1 MASKTERPP
10 GELLAAISN
19 MVVQA
24 HADHMGR
31 GPTKARTYIHE
42 NIVTCLL
49 EDTLTQAERTLLST
63 GRDSNVLEIRS
74 ALQET
79 MRESLTSGMERL
91 TERRVDVLVN
101 GNNVDPDMISHV
113 FVLGMTTGAPVEES

>member
-10 GELLAAISN
+10 GELLAAVSTT
-19 MVVQA
+19 VVEG
-24 HADHMGR
+24 HADPRGR
-31 GPTKARTYIHE
+31 GATRARTYIHE
-42 NIVTCLL
+42 NIVTCVL

-91 TERRVDVLVN
+91 TERRVDVL
-101 GNNVDPDMISHV
+101 
-113 FVLGMTTGAPVEES
+113 